1 MAWIRGLWGQ
11 TYSFFSGMS
20 EGEDQG
26 LSEIDGQKVIKL
38 VQDRGRRSEK
48 LDGESEGGGRGS

>member
-11 TYSFFSGMS
+11 TYSFFSGMR

-26 LSEIDGQKVIKL
+26 VIRNRWLEGDKTSPGQREEVSE
-38 VQDRGRRSEK
+38 S
-48 LDGESEGGGRGS
+48 